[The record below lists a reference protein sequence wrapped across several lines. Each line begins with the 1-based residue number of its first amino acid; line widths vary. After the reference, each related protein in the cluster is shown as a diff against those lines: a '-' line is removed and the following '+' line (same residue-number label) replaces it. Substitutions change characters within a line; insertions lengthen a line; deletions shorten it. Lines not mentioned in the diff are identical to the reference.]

1 MSDNPTSGGSSVS
14 GQSGFSGSSALP
26 NPSGASSQS
35 GSQPPFSQGSIQFD
49 GPQTVV
55 NPERR
60 GTVGD
65 SNPQAR
71 PEDSSLWARLFPRD
85 APPPVDGPP
94 SAVGC
99 RLGHFRI
106 EATIGSGGMGAVFRA
121 VDERLDRI
129 VALKVLSPSLSR
141 DSGSIQRFLNE
152 ARAAARLDH
161 DNIARV
167 YFVGEDRGL
176 NFIAHEFVTGR
187 TIRDIIRDHGPLD
200 SREVVNYALQLA
212 AALRHTSA
220 AGVVHRDIKPSNII
234 ITPRGRA
241 KLVDLGLAKKV
252 AAESVGDL
260 TIAGTTLGTF
270 DYISPEQAKD
280 PRNVDVRSDIYSLG
294 CTLYHMLA
302 GAPPYP
308 EGTVLQKLLDHQ
320 AKDVPDSA
328 AKNPRVPPR
337 LSAVVRRMMAPDPR
351 ERYATPEDLIRELLP
366 IAAEMGLRGVNPEG
380 LVWTSHVA
388 TERSF
393 IERNVAWI
401 AGIAVLA
408 LVAFL
413 VDRYPPKS
421 RDRMA
426 PAEMATD
433 EQKPQRTVP
442 SRDSAK
448 PADAAPKQEPA
459 SATEDDAPVSG
470 SAKSENDTSSQG
482 KDSERQLLPIEFPPM
497 EPGIAFDP
505 PESLPPP
512 VTTPG
517 ALTNGDE
524 TAGSSNRKPEKKL
537 STAPPMP
544 DSLTPAATKGRTGNT
559 DTAPAER
566 VVASQPEI
574 SISDGS
580 ETPTTYVTLEA
591 AVADAKDGSSIELK
605 FDGVRAISEKPFR
618 ISGKR
623 VTIRAGRGFHPVISF
638 SPREL
643 PATGFEGRMITLNN
657 GGLDLFDVDIQAT
670 VPDAT
675 NSDRGAL
682 FSFVGPDR
690 LTCRNVNITVTNPGN
705 RQAEVVDISSVTPM
719 PARQP
724 NPMGAPPEF
733 EIEIEHCLIRG
744 SCALFAVR
752 TTEAGRIDLRE
763 SALALQGALISNLGD
778 ENSLSEMRRITLRM
792 EHLSCFLGGGLIQLD
807 GGDIPRTLVPLDV
820 KARNNVFA
828 TNSQTP
834 LAVLAGRTKEEEFP
848 RLIRWEGTHNFY
860 DHFSSY
866 WSVSSPAGDSA
877 SMPLNFESWKH
888 LLGDN
893 ENDSTAGSLTWTH
906 SWHGKSFASIRKAD
920 FELPTDSPARSGA
933 TDNNDIGADL
943 SLIRAFPE
951 ASGAAALNQ
960 AAKSER
966 TP

>member
-1 MSDNPTSGGSSVS
+1 MIQNPTTSGSSVS
-14 GQSGFSGSSALP
+14 GQP
-26 NPSGASSQS
+26 
-35 GSQPPFSQGSIQFD
+35 GSQPQFPQGPIQFD

-60 GTVGD
+60 ATASD
-65 SNPQAR
+65 SNSAAR
-71 PEDSSLWARLFPRD
+71 AEDSSLWARLFPRD
-85 APPPVDGPP
+85 APPDVEGQPT
-94 SAVGC
+94 AAGC

-106 EATIGSGGMGAVFRA
+106 EATIGAGGMGAVFRA

-141 DSGSIQRFLNE
+141 DNGSIQRFLNE

-167 YFVGEDRGL
+167 FYVGEDRGL

-187 TIRDIIRDHGPLD
+187 TIRDIIRDHGALD
-200 SREVVNYALQLA
+200 PREGVNYALQLA
-212 AALRHTSA
+212 TALRHTAA

-252 AAESVGDL
+252 ASESFGDL

-320 AKDVPDSA
+320 GKDIPDPAK
-328 AKNPRVPPR
+328 KNPRISPR
-337 LSAVVRRMMAPDPR
+337 LSAVVRRMMAPEPR
-351 ERYATPEDLIRELLP
+351 ERYATPDELILDLLP

-380 LVWTSHVA
+380 LVWTSHA
-388 TERSF
+388 PQQRSF
-393 IERNVAWI
+393 VERNVVWI

-413 VDRYPPKS
+413 VDRFPQKTHGPG
-421 RDRMA
+421 DRTA
-426 PAEMATD
+426 IVADKQPTERLD
-433 EQKPQRTVP
+433 LPDGP
-442 SRDSAK
+442 AK
-448 PADAAPKQEPA
+448 PMT
-459 SATEDDAPVSG
+459 ATPNSEQAG
-470 SAKSENDTSSQG
+470 SKGGARLTPESSQTAKASTL
-482 KDSERQLLPIEFPPM
+482 KDPARRIPPPEFPTM
-497 EPGIAFDP
+497 EPEAAF
-505 PESLPPP
+505 ELPGSTSFPGLTGGTAT
-512 VTTPG
+512 VHGDNTVNATP
-517 ALTNGDE
+517 
-524 TAGSSNRKPEKKL
+524 KKENA
-537 STAPPMP
+537 STAPSLP
-544 DSLTPAATKGRTGNT
+544 DPLTSTGSDGRAGKTNATSAEDGTPSAA
-559 DTAPAER
+559 
-566 VVASQPEI
+566 VI

-580 ETPTTYVTLEA
+580 ESPTSYPTLEA
-591 AVADAKDGSSIELK
+591 AVADAKDGASIELK
-605 FDGVRAISEKPFR
+605 FNGVRAISEKPFR

-623 VTIRAGRGFHPVISF
+623 VTIRAGRGYHPVISF

-657 GGLDLFDVDIQAT
+657 ASLDLFDVDVQAT

-675 NSDRGAL
+675 NADHWSL
-682 FSFVGPDR
+682 FSFSGPDR

-705 RQAEVVDISSVTPM
+705 RQAEVVDISSNAPM

-733 EIEIEHCLIRG
+733 EIELEHCLIRG
-744 SCALFAVR
+744 SCGLFAVR
-752 TTEAGRIDLRE
+752 TVEGGRIVVRE
-763 SALALQGALISNLGD
+763 SALALQGALVANLGD
-778 ENSLSEMRRITLRM
+778 QNPSGDMRRIALKF

-807 GGDIPRTLVPLDV
+807 GGDVPRTLVPLEV
-820 KARNNVFA
+820 TASNNVFA
-828 TNSQTP
+828 ADSQTP
-834 LAVLAGRTKEEEFP
+834 LVTLAGRTKEEEFP
-848 RLIRWEGTHNFY
+848 RLIHWEGARNFY
-860 DHFSSY
+860 DRFSSY
-866 WSVSSPAGDSA
+866 WSFSSSNAA
-877 SMPLNFESWKH
+877 NMPLNFESWKH

-893 ENDSTAGSLTWTH
+893 ENDSNTGGIAWTH
-906 SWHGKSFASIRKAD
+906 SWQNKSLASIRKSD
-920 FELPTDSPARSGA
+920 FELPKDSPARSGA
-933 TDNNDIGADL
+933 TDNTDVGADL
-943 SLIRAFPE
+943 TLIRSLAE
-951 ASGAAALNQ
+951 APGQ
-960 AAKSER
+960 AASHEQAKREH

>member
-1 MSDNPTSGGSSVS
+1 MSDSPNSGGSSVS
-14 GQSGFSGSSALP
+14 GPSGVSNESAVSGPSGSA
-26 NPSGASSQS
+26 NQS
-35 GSQPPFSQGSIQFD
+35 GSQQAFVQEPIQFD
-49 GPQTVV
+49 GPHTVV

-60 GTVGD
+60 GAPGD
-65 SNPQAR
+65 SSPSAR

-85 APPPVDGPP
+85 APPVSETVP

-141 DSGSIQRFLNE
+141 DTGSIQRFLNE

-167 YFVGEDRGL
+167 FYVGEDRGL

-187 TIRDIIRDHGPLD
+187 TVRDIIHDHGALD
-200 SREVVNYALQLA
+200 PREAVNYALQLA
-212 AALRHTSA
+212 AALRHTAA

-252 AAESVGDL
+252 ASESFGDL

-294 CTLYHMLA
+294 CTLYHM
-302 GAPPYP
+302 YP

-320 AKDVPDSA
+320 AKDVPDPA
-328 AKNPRVPPR
+328 VKNPRVAPR
-337 LSAVVRRMMAPDPR
+337 LSAAVRRMMAPDPR
-351 ERYATPEDLIRELLP
+351 ERYATPDELILELLP

-380 LVWTSHVA
+380 LVWTSH
-388 TERSF
+388 TPQQRSF
-393 IERNVAWI
+393 VERNVVWI

-413 VDRYPPKS
+413 VDRFPPKP
-421 RDRMA
+421 REHLA
-426 PAEMATD
+426 LGGAATD
-433 EQKPQRTVP
+433 KVILERAEVP
-442 SRDSAK
+442 EDSAK
-448 PADAAPKQEPA
+448 PTAAPSKQAPTKSGENGFPVA
-459 SATEDDAPVSG
+459 GQEKSDSATESTP
-470 SAKSENDTSSQG
+470 
-482 KDSERQLLPIEFPPM
+482 KDPARQSFPLEFKAM
-497 EPGIAFDP
+497 EPDVAFDP
-505 PESLPPP
+505 PVNPSI
-512 VTTPG
+512 PG
-517 ALTNGDE
+517 GTNGSATARSE
-524 TAGSSNRKPEKKL
+524 TQGTATPKTEQAASAPPL
-537 STAPPMP
+537 PDTSTAPAT
-544 DSLTPAATKGRTGNT
+544 DIHAGKTETTAAEGATG
-559 DTAPAER
+559 P
-566 VVASQPEI
+566 VPEI
-574 SISDGS
+574 SISDGGES
-580 ETPTTYVTLEA
+580 PTVYLTLEA

-605 FDGVRAISEKPFR
+605 FNGVRALSEKPFR

-623 VTIRAGRGFHPVISF
+623 VTIRAGRGYHPVISF

-657 GGLDLFDVDIQAT
+657 GRLDLFDVDVQAT

-675 NSDRGAL
+675 NSDHWSL
-682 FSFVGPDR
+682 FAFTGPDR

-705 RQAEVVDISSVTPM
+705 RQAEVVDISSNTPM
-719 PARQP
+719 PSRQP

-733 EIEIEHCLIRG
+733 EIELEHCLIRG

-752 TTEAGRIDLRE
+752 TNEGGRINARE
-763 SALALQGALISNLGD
+763 SALALQGALVSNLGD
-778 ENSLSEMRRITLRM
+778 ENSSTEMRRIALRM

-807 GGDIPRTLVPLDV
+807 GGDVPRTLAPLDV
-820 KARNNVFA
+820 TAGNNVFA
-828 TNSQTP
+828 TNSQTA
-834 LAVLAGRTKEEEFP
+834 LVVLAGRTKEEDFP

-860 DHFSSY
+860 DHFTSY
-866 WSVSSPAGDSA
+866 WAVSSPTGDSA
-877 SMPLNFESWKH
+877 NMPLNFESWKH
-888 LLGDN
+888 LLGDS
-893 ENDSTAGSLTWTH
+893 ENDSNTGNIAWTH
-906 SWHGKSFASIRKAD
+906 SWQSKSFASIRKAD
-920 FELPTDSPARSGA
+920 FDLPAGSPARAGA
-933 TDNNDIGADL
+933 TDNNDVGANL

-951 ASGAAALNQ
+951 APGLNQ
-960 AAKSER
+960 AAKSEH